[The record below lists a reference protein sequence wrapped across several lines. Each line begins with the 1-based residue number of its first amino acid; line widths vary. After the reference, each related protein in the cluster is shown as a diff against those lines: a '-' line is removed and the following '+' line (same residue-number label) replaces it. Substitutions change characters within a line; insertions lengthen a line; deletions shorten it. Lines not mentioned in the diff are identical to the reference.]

1 VLQGIF
7 FLLAVFFFLFFSLL
21 FFFRRRNFT
30 PIVSTFEKNNNNNTL
45 TAAQRGHQ
53 RVEMAGDDDGVDAN
67 AMMRNMSKA
76 ATASNLPRATRVK
89 NKSAAPIQ
97 ITAEQIVREAKE
109 RQDDTYIAP
118 RQRIT
123 NAEELYEYRLKKR
136 KDFEDVIRRTYWD
149 SKVWTRYAQWEEGQG
164 DFARARS
171 VWERAIDQNYKE
183 VPVWINYA
191 EMEMRAGF
199 VNHARNVWDRA
210 CSLLP
215 RYDVLW
221 YKFTHMEE
229 TMGEIAACRNVF
241 EKWMKWEPSELAW
254 NAFVNFEMRYKEYDR
269 VRDVYQRYAQVHPS
283 TRVFGKWAKFEQ
295 YQKHDNENCRKVF
308 EAGIEM
314 LSEEEDVDDLYVQ
327 YAKFEEKNHEYE
339 RARGIYK
346 YALTALPKSMHDSIR
361 KAMMTF
367 EKQFGDSKGIENAVV
382 EKRRHEYENLV
393 EKEPMNYDHWF
404 AFAKLEEENGEWEKV
419 REVYERAIGNKPPA
433 NEKRYWRRY
442 VYLWINYFLFEE
454 LDAKD
459 FDRAREIMRELLK
472 LVPHSEFSFSKV
484 WIMAAKFEL
493 RRKKLDAF
501 RKIMGLAIGLAPKP
515 KIFDAYI
522 EIESQLGNVD
532 RCRSLYEKSLEL
544 NPRDCESWVKY
555 AELEKDLGET
565 ERGRAIFEMAIEQ
578 PALDMPENLWKAYI
592 DFEIA
597 IGNRVEA
604 RALYERLLEKT
615 EHVKVWMSFAKFE
628 NKIVLPPPEDDE
640 EWDEDEETEAERRK
654 REEAYVKKTPTESK
668 EVREQN
674 ARKVFERALEALK
687 TNQPDAKE
695 ERVMLLEA
703 WKVFEEN
710 ASGASNEKKE
720 LIDAVDKK
728 MPKRVKRKRPMY
740 TEDGEDAGMEEYYDY
755 VFPEEAGAKPNLKL
769 LEAAYAWKK
778 QKQMEASS

>member
-1 VLQGIF
+1 
-7 FLLAVFFFLFFSLL
+7 
-21 FFFRRRNFT
+21 
-30 PIVSTFEKNNNNNTL
+30 
-45 TAAQRGHQ
+45 
-53 RVEMAGDDDGVDAN
+53 
-67 AMMRNMSKA
+67 
-76 ATASNLPRATRVK
+76 
-89 NKSAAPIQ
+89 
-97 ITAEQIVREAKE
+97 
-109 RQDDTYIAP
+109 
-118 RQRIT
+118 
-123 NAEELYEYRLKKR
+123 
-136 KDFEDVIRRTYWD
+136 
-149 SKVWTRYAQWEEGQG
+149 
-164 DFARARS
+164 
-171 VWERAIDQNYKE
+171 
-183 VPVWINYA
+183 
-191 EMEMRAGF
+191 
-199 VNHARNVWDRA
+199 
-210 CSLLP
+210 
-215 RYDVLW
+215 
-221 YKFTHMEE
+221 
-229 TMGEIAACRNVF
+229 
-241 EKWMKWEPSELAW
+241 
-254 NAFVNFEMRYKEYDR
+254 
-269 VRDVYQRYAQVHPS
+269 
-283 TRVFGKWAKFEQ
+283 
-295 YQKHDNENCRKVF
+295 
-308 EAGIEM
+308 M

-382 EKRRHEYENLV
+382 EKRRHEYEILV

-404 AFAKLEEENGEWEKV
+404 AFAKLEEENGEWDKV

-454 LDAKD
+454 LDAED
-459 FDRAREIMRELLK
+459 YDRAREVMRELLK
-472 LVPHSEFSFSKV
+472 LVPHNEFSFSKV

-522 EIESQLGNVD
+522 EVESQLVNVD

-578 PALDMPENLWKAYI
+578 PALDMPESLWKAYI
-592 DFEIA
+592 DFEIS

-654 REEAYVKKTPTESK
+654 REEAHVKKTPTESK
-668 EVREQN
+668 EAREQN
-674 ARKVFERALEALK
+674 ARRVFERALEALK

-720 LIDAVDKK
+720 LIDVVDKK

-778 QKQMEASS
+778 QKQMETSS

>member
-1 VLQGIF
+1 
-7 FLLAVFFFLFFSLL
+7 
-21 FFFRRRNFT
+21 
-30 PIVSTFEKNNNNNTL
+30 
-45 TAAQRGHQ
+45 
-53 RVEMAGDDDGVDAN
+53 MAGDDDGVDAN

-654 REEAYVKKTPTESK
+654 REEAYVKETPTESK

-740 TEDGEDAGMEEYYDY
+740 TEDGEDAGTEEYYDY

>member
-21 FFFRRRNFT
+21 FFLRRRNFT
-30 PIVSTFEKNNNNNTL
+30 PIASTFEKNNNNNTL

-241 EKWMKWEPSELAW
+241 EKWMIWEPSELAW

-674 ARKVFERALEALK
+674 ARTVFERALEALK